1 MHHGCNDSCG
11 DFGNKVILCHKLV
24 IWGQSMPHSLRLPRR
39 DVPGP
44 MGAILLEVAA
54 DFAINANRVLA
65 GTTIDE
71 AVLSAPDKRI
81 GMRDHTRMLQNCFA
95 LSGEPGFALY
105 YGSRISVAA
114 LGVLSYALMCC
125 RNVRELVEVL
135 GRYHQLISGSFHIE
149 IETGSE
155 VLAIRLLGGMLES
168 AVQPADCEIFFSA
181 AAASLRQLCQLS
193 DDALHASVVY
203 PDPGHGALYRSLV
216 CRDMVF
222 GAPRNCLSI
231 DRRYLDVPLQFANP
245 TLLKLYRQQCE
256 EMLANM
262 QRSAEFTSDV
272 RRFLL
277 SVPGRFPSIEEAAD
291 HLHVSP
297 RTLRRRLEEEG
308 STYQRIVHE
317 LCRQLAETY
326 LRESMLSIGE
336 IADMLGYHDISNF
349 RRAFISWT
357 GRSPAG
363 YRRGMRGGTRHDGS
377 AAE

>member
-1 MHHGCNDSCG
+1 MMSHR
-11 DFGNKVILCHKLV
+11 
-24 IWGQSMPHSLRLPRR
+24 LRLPRR

-54 DFAINANRVLA
+54 GFAIDAASVLE
-65 GTTIDE
+65 GTAIDE
-71 AVLSAPDKRI
+71 AALSAPDTRI
-81 GMRDHTRMLQNCFA
+81 AMRDHNRMLENCYV

-114 LGVLSYALMCC
+114 LGVLGYALMCC
-125 RNVRELVEVL
+125 RNIHELVEVL
-135 GRYHQLISGSFHIE
+135 GRYHRLISGSFHIS
-149 IETGSE
+149 IDPGSD
-155 VLAIRLLGGMLES
+155 VLAVRLLGGMLE
-168 AVQPADCEIFFSA
+168 AEVQPVDCEIFFSA
-181 AAASLRQLCQLS
+181 AAASLRQLCQFS
-193 DDALHASVVY
+193 GDALHASVVY
-203 PDPGHGALYRSLV
+203 GDPGHGELYRSLICPDV
-216 CRDMVF
+216 RF
-222 GAPRNCLSI
+222 GAAENCLSI
-231 DRRYLDVPLQFANP
+231 DRRWLDVPLQFANP

-262 QRSAEFTSDV
+262 RRSAGFTGDV

-277 SVPGRFPSIEEAAD
+277 STPGRFPGLEEAAG
-291 HLHVSP
+291 HLHVSA

-308 STYQRIVHE
+308 NTYQRIVHE
-317 LCRQLAETY
+317 LRRQLAETY

-363 YRRGMRGGTRHDGS
+363 YRRGMRNGARHGDT
-377 AAE
+377 APD